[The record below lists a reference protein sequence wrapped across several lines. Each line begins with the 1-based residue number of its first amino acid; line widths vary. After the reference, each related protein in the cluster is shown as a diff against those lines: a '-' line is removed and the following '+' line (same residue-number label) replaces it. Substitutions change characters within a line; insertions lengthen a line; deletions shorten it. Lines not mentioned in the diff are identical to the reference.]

1 MKKEKIYNILKLLI
15 CLVFFFSI
23 SNITI
28 FIFKIFNIDK
38 TNITLFDNTL
48 YQFIV
53 SLILFILLFILYFN
67 TIKKDFKD
75 FKKNLKTN
83 ILYILKLF
91 VIFILLKYMITIIST
106 FIIILLK
113 YDTSNLLSNNQEM
126 VEKYVKAAPFLM
138 FLSMSILGPFYEECI
153 FRLGFKKVINNK
165 WIYIIVS
172 GSLFGL
178 LHVFPLN
185 EGVSLILGI
194 VQSISYVTMGIFF
207 SYIYYKTDNIFI
219 SIGLHFLNNF
229 LSVLAMMSM
238 L

>member
-23 SNITI
+23 SNITN
-28 FIFKIFNIDK
+28 FIFKIFSIDK

-67 TIKKDFKD
+67 TIKKNFNDFKR
-75 FKKNLKTN
+75 NLKNN
-83 ILYILKLF
+83 ILYVLKLF
-91 VIFILLKYMITIIST
+91 VIFVLLKYMITIMST
-106 FIIILLK
+106 LIVILLK
-113 YDTSNLLSNNQEM
+113 YDTSSLLSNNQEM
-126 VEKYVKAAPFLM
+126 VEKSVKTAPFLM
-138 FLSMSILGPFYEECI
+138 FFSMSILGPFYEECI
-153 FRLGFKKVINNK
+153 FRLEFKKVINNK

-178 LHVFPLN
+178 LHIFPLN

-229 LSVLAMMSM
+229 LSILAMISM